1 MDKNTIIGMLLMCAV
16 IFGFMYCNRPS
27 QEEIARQQEAAK
39 QEQLAQQKRNAEAG
53 SEAMLDSI
61 TADDVN
67 NLMLCLNAEDNA
79 NHTLSDNDVN
89 LKLNGNAIDGTVKVG
104 DTIVSY
110 ADLAAAKITDV
121 ALHNKAVESLRTLA
135 NTQLDNG
142 VFASKMKGT
151 NSVVTLENDS
161 LKLEISTKGGMISR
175 ATLKGYTAYNA
186 PRVEVFSPGEN
197 EYSFILNTDRNR
209 YQTKDYY
216 FTPKQLNDS
225 TVEMDLELPGDAL
238 FGLRYTLARGGN
250 YMVRMEVV
258 QKNMDKVIA
267 TNIANLDFYWHQK
280 MMRHEAGK
288 MFEERNSTLYYKY
301 LNDDDVEYLTESSRQ
316 EESTNNRLKWIST
329 KNQFFSAILIADK
342 DFNGAKLLSV
352 PFEKETAD
360 YQKYLKDLTVH
371 SSFDYKSTMP
381 NPVSFTFY
389 LGPNRYRTLRN
400 YEDMLA
406 AYKLNNDA
414 NSDLKL
420 TKVIPLGW
428 KLFRW
433 INTGIIIP
441 LFNWLGSFIANYGIV
456 ILILTLIIKLVLWPL
471 VNKSYSS
478 QAKMKILA
486 PDIKEIN
493 EKYPGQEN
501 AIKRQQKTMELYKL
515 AGANPMGGCLPML
528 LQMPILIAVFTFFP
542 SCIELRGQSFLWAND
557 LSAPDAIVSWTGQI
571 PFITNYFGNHISL
584 FCLLMTSTNLIYT
597 YLTMQSQSSSSMPG
611 MKWMMYLMPIFFLVF
626 FNNYASGLSYYYF
639 ISLLITIVQTYIS
652 RARIKESSVRAVM
665 AENAKKPKKK
675 KGGWAARLEEAQK
688 RQQEILRQQQA
699 KQNRNGK
706 GRR

>member
-1 MDKNTIIGMLLMCAV
+1 
-16 IFGFMYCNRPS
+16 
-27 QEEIARQQEAAK
+27 
-39 QEQLAQQKRNAEAG
+39 
-53 SEAMLDSI
+53 
-61 TADDVN
+61 
-67 NLMLCLNAEDNA
+67 
-79 NHTLSDNDVN
+79 
-89 LKLNGNAIDGTVKVG
+89 
-104 DTIVSY
+104 
-110 ADLAAAKITDV
+110 
-121 ALHNKAVESLRTLA
+121 
-135 NTQLDNG
+135 
-142 VFASKMKGT
+142 
-151 NSVVTLENDS
+151 
-161 LKLEISTKGGMISR
+161 
-175 ATLKGYTAYNA
+175 
-186 PRVEVFSPGEN
+186 
-197 EYSFILNTDRNR
+197 
-209 YQTKDYY
+209 
-216 FTPKQLNDS
+216 
-225 TVEMDLELPGDAL
+225 
-238 FGLRYTLARGGN
+238 
-250 YMVRMEVV
+250 
-258 QKNMDKVIA
+258 
-267 TNIANLDFYWHQK
+267 
-280 MMRHEAGK
+280 
-288 MFEERNSTLYYKY
+288 
-301 LNDDDVEYLTESSRQ
+301 
-316 EESTNNRLKWIST
+316 
-329 KNQFFSAILIADK
+329 
-342 DFNGAKLLSV
+342 
-352 PFEKETAD
+352 
-360 YQKYLKDLTVH
+360 
-371 SSFDYKSTMP
+371 
-381 NPVSFTFY
+381 
-389 LGPNRYRTLRN
+389 GPNRYRTLRN
-400 YEDMLA
+400 YDDMLA
-406 AYKLNNDA
+406 AYKLNNEA

-478 QAKMKILA
+478 QAKMKVLA

-597 YLTMQSQSSSSMPG
+597 YLTMQSQSSSTMPG

-652 RARIKESSVRAVM
+652 RARISEDKVRAVM

-675 KGGWAARLEEAQK
+675 KSGWAARLEEAQK

-706 GRR
+706 SRR

>member
-1 MDKNTIIGMLLMCAV
+1 
-16 IFGFMYCNRPS
+16 
-27 QEEIARQQEAAK
+27 
-39 QEQLAQQKRNAEAG
+39 
-53 SEAMLDSI
+53 
-61 TADDVN
+61 
-67 NLMLCLNAEDNA
+67 
-79 NHTLSDNDVN
+79 
-89 LKLNGNAIDGTVKVG
+89 
-104 DTIVSY
+104 
-110 ADLAAAKITDV
+110 
-121 ALHNKAVESLRTLA
+121 
-135 NTQLDNG
+135 
-142 VFASKMKGT
+142 
-151 NSVVTLENDS
+151 
-161 LKLEISTKGGMISR
+161 
-175 ATLKGYTAYNA
+175 
-186 PRVEVFSPGEN
+186 
-197 EYSFILNTDRNR
+197 
-209 YQTKDYY
+209 
-216 FTPKQLNDS
+216 
-225 TVEMDLELPGDAL
+225 
-238 FGLRYTLARGGN
+238 
-250 YMVRMEVV
+250 
-258 QKNMDKVIA
+258 
-267 TNIANLDFYWHQK
+267 

-288 MFEERNSTLYYKY
+288 MFEERNSTFYYKY
-301 LNDDDVEYLTESSRQ
+301 LNDDDVEYLTETSRQ
-316 EESTNNRLKWIST
+316 EEKENNRLKWIST

-342 DFNGAKLLSV
+342 DFNGAKMTSV
-352 PFEKETAD
+352 PFEKGTAD
-360 YQKYLKDLTVH
+360 YEKYLKDLTVY

-381 NPVSFTFY
+381 SPASFTFY

-406 AYKLNNDA
+406 AYKLNNEA

-597 YLTMQSQSSSSMPG
+597 YLTMQSQSSSTMPG

-652 RARIKESSVRAVM
+652 RARIKESNVRAVM

-675 KGGWAARLEEAQK
+675 RGGWAARLEEAQK
-688 RQQEILRQQQA
+688 RQQEIIRQQQA

>member
-39 QEQLAQQKRNAEAG
+39 QEQLAREQQQAE
-53 SEAMLDSI
+53 SSVTVLDSL

-67 NLMLCLNAEDNA
+67 NLMLCFKNESGEATNALNDSN
-79 NHTLSDNDVN
+79 VN
-89 LKLNGNAIDGTVKVG
+89 LKLNGTSIEGTVKAG
-104 DTIVSY
+104 DTIVNY
-110 ADLAAAKITDV
+110 ADVANNTLTDV
-121 ALHNKAVESLRTLA
+121 ALHNKAVETLRAAA
-135 NTQLDNG
+135 NTMIDNG
-142 VFASKMKGT
+142 VFASKMTGT
-151 NSVVTLENDS
+151 NSITTLENDS
-161 LKLEISTKGGMISR
+161 LKLEISSKGGMITR

-186 PRVEVFSPGEN
+186 PLVEVFSPDEN
-197 EYSFILNTDRNR
+197 EYSFIMNTDRNR
-209 YQTKDYY
+209 YSTKDYY
-216 FTPKQLNDS
+216 FTPKQVNDT
-225 TVEMDLELPGDAL
+225 TVEMSLELSNGAV
-238 FGLRYTLARGGN
+238 FGLRYILARGGN
-250 YMVRMEVV
+250 YMVRMEVF

-267 TNIANLDFYWHQK
+267 PNITNLDFYWHQK

-316 EESTNNRLKWIST
+316 EEKENNRLKWIST

-342 DFNGAKLLSV
+342 DFNGAKLTSV
-352 PFEKETAD
+352 PFEKGTED
-360 YQKYLKDLTVH
+360 YQKYLKDLTVY

-381 NPVSFTFY
+381 NPASFTFY

-400 YEDMLA
+400 YDDMLA
-406 AYKLNNDA
+406 AYKLNNEA

-471 VNKSYSS
+471 TNKSYSS
-478 QAKMKILA
+478 QAKMKVLA

-584 FCLLMTSTNLIYT
+584 FCLLMTATNLIYT

-652 RARIKESSVRAVM
+652 RARISEDKVRAVM

-675 KGGWAARLEEAQK
+675 RGGWAAKLEEAQK

>member
-1 MDKNTIIGMLLMCAV
+1 MDKNTITGLVLMCAV

-27 QEEIARQQEAAK
+27 QEEIERQKEAAK
-39 QEQLAQQKRNAEAG
+39 QEQLAREQQQAE
-53 SEAMLDSI
+53 SNVTVLDSL
-61 TADDVN
+61 TTDDVN
-67 NLMLCLNAEDNA
+67 NLMLCFKSGEEATTTLN
-79 NHTLSDNDVN
+79 DNDVK
-89 LKLNGNAIDGTVKVG
+89 LTLNGNTIEGTVKAG
-104 DTIVSY
+104 DTIVNY
-110 ADLAAAKITDV
+110 ADVVNCKIADV
-121 ALHNKAVESLRTLA
+121 AVHNKAVEALRAAA
-135 NTQLDNG
+135 NTKIDNG
-142 VFASKMKGT
+142 VFASKMTGSNT
-151 NSVVTLENDS
+151 ITTLENDS
-161 LKLEISTKGGMISR
+161 LKLEISSKGGMISR
-175 ATLKGYTAYNA
+175 ATLKGYTAFNA
-186 PRVEVFSPGEN
+186 PRVEVFTPGEN
-197 EYSFILNTDRNR
+197 EYSFIMNTDRNR
-209 YQTKDYY
+209 YSTQDYY
-216 FTPKQLNDS
+216 FTPKQVNDS
-225 TVEMDLELPGDAL
+225 TVEMSLELSNGAV
-238 FGLRYTLARGGN
+238 FGMRYILARGGN
-250 YMVRMEVV
+250 YMVRMEVF

-267 TNIANLDFYWHQK
+267 PNITNLDFYWHQK

-288 MFEERNSTLYYKY
+288 MFEERNSTFYYKY
-301 LNDDDVEYLTESSRQ
+301 LNDDDVEYLTETSRQ
-316 EESTNNRLKWIST
+316 EEKENNRLKWIST

-342 DFNGAKLLSV
+342 DFNGAKMTSV
-352 PFEKETAD
+352 PFEKGTAD
-360 YQKYLKDLTVH
+360 YEKYLKDLTVY

-381 NPVSFTFY
+381 SPASFTFY

-406 AYKLNNDA
+406 AYKLNNEA

-597 YLTMQSQSSSSMPG
+597 YLTMQSQSSSTMPG

-652 RARIKESSVRAVM
+652 RARIKESNVRAVM

-675 KGGWAARLEEAQK
+675 RGGWAARLEEAQK
-688 RQQEILRQQQA
+688 RQQEIIRQQQA

>member
-1 MDKNTIIGMLLMCAV
+1 MDKNTITGLVLMCAV

-27 QEEIARQQEAAK
+27 QEEIERQKEAAK
-39 QEQLAQQKRNAEAG
+39 QEQLAQQKQQAEG
-53 SEAMLDSI
+53 SMSVLDSL
-61 TADDVN
+61 TTDDVN
-67 NLMLCLNAEDNA
+67 NLMLCFKNEAGEATTALKDDNV
-79 NHTLSDNDVN
+79 D
-89 LKLNGNAIDGTVKVG
+89 LKLNGTSIEGTIKAG
-104 DTIVSY
+104 DTIVNY
-110 ADLAAAKITDV
+110 ADVASNNLTDI
-121 ALHNKAVESLRTLA
+121 ALHNQAVEALRA
-135 NTQLDNG
+135 ASNTVLDNG
-142 VFASKMKGT
+142 VFASKMTGT
-151 NSVVTLENDS
+151 NQIVTLENDS
-161 LKLEISTKGGMISR
+161 LKLEISSKGGMISR
-175 ATLKGYTAYNA
+175 ATLKGYTAFNA
-186 PRVEVFSPGEN
+186 PLVEVFTPGEN
-197 EYSFILNTDRNR
+197 EYSFIMNTDRNR
-209 YQTKDYY
+209 YSTKDYY
-216 FTPKQLNDS
+216 FTPKQVNDT
-225 TVEMDLELPGDAL
+225 TVEMCLELSNGAL
-238 FGLRYTLARGGN
+238 FGLRYILARGGN
-250 YMVRMEVV
+250 YMVRMEVF

-267 TNIANLDFYWHQK
+267 SNIANLDFYWHQK

-288 MFEERNSTLYYKY
+288 MFEERNSTFYYKY
-301 LNDDDVEYLTESSRQ
+301 LNDDDVEYLTETSRQ
-316 EESTNNRLKWIST
+316 EEKENNRLKWIST

-342 DFNGAKLLSV
+342 DFNGAKMTSV
-352 PFEKETAD
+352 PFEKGTKD
-360 YQKYLKDLTVH
+360 YEKYLKDLTLY

-381 NPVSFTFY
+381 NPASFTFY

-400 YEDMLA
+400 YEDLLA
-406 AYKLNNDA
+406 AYKLNNEA

-478 QAKMKILA
+478 QAKMKVLA

-652 RARIKESSVRAVM
+652 RARISEDKVRAVM

>member
-39 QEQLAQQKRNAEAG
+39 QEQLAREQQQAE
-53 SEAMLDSI
+53 SSVTVLDSL

-67 NLMLCLNAEDNA
+67 NLMLCFKNESGEATNALNDSN
-79 NHTLSDNDVN
+79 VN
-89 LKLNGNAIDGTVKVG
+89 LKLNGTSIEGTVKAG
-104 DTIVSY
+104 DTIVNY
-110 ADLAAAKITDV
+110 ADVANNTLTDV
-121 ALHNKAVESLRTLA
+121 ALHNKAVETLRAAA
-135 NTQLDNG
+135 NTMIDNG
-142 VFASKMKGT
+142 VFASKMTGT
-151 NSVVTLENDS
+151 NSITTLENDS
-161 LKLEISTKGGMISR
+161 LKLEISSKGGMITR

-186 PRVEVFSPGEN
+186 PLVEVFSPDEN
-197 EYSFILNTDRNR
+197 EYSFIMNTDRNR
-209 YQTKDYY
+209 YSTKDYY
-216 FTPKQLNDS
+216 FTPKQVNDT
-225 TVEMDLELPGDAL
+225 TVEMSLELSNGAV
-238 FGLRYTLARGGN
+238 FGLRYILARGGN
-250 YMVRMEVV
+250 YMVRMEVF

-316 EESTNNRLKWIST
+316 EEKENNRLKWIST

-342 DFNGAKLLSV
+342 DFNGAKLTSV
-352 PFEKETAD
+352 PFEKGTED
-360 YQKYLKDLTVH
+360 YQKYLKDLTVY

-381 NPVSFTFY
+381 NPASFTFY

-400 YEDMLA
+400 YDDMLA
-406 AYKLNNDA
+406 AYKLNNEA

-471 VNKSYSS
+471 TNKSYSS
-478 QAKMKILA
+478 QAKMKVLA

-584 FCLLMTSTNLIYT
+584 FCLLMTATNLIYT

-652 RARIKESSVRAVM
+652 RARISEDKVRAVM

-675 KGGWAARLEEAQK
+675 RGGWAAKLEEAQK